1 MMRAGDTSLAMPI
14 SEFPDPLRGGDQLR
28 SLENNRFAQRR
39 PGNLE
44 GLAGRKE
51 LDRAWGQHPAS
62 AFKTNTAQSLS
73 MRPVFVCAVVIGI
86 AAIWTYLLI
95 F

>member
-1 MMRAGDTSLAMPI
+1 MRAGDTSLAMPI

-28 SLENNRFAQRR
+28 SLENDRFAQRR

-51 LDRAWGQHPAS
+51 LDRASDHYPAS
-62 AFKTNTAQSLS
+62 AFKNNTAQSLS
-73 MRPVFVCAVVIGI
+73 VRPLLVCAVVIGI
-86 AAIWTYLLI
+86 AAIWTFLLVW
-95 F
+95 